1 MLRYKFDLIAEL
13 KAAGYSSTRIRRE
26 KIIGESNMTVI
37 RNGGVVVGGSLIDNV
52 CRILGIQ
59 PGDLLEY
66 VPDEEVEQETK
77 QTPEGPSSE
86 DIF

>member
-1 MLRYKFDLIAEL
+1 M
-13 KAAGYSSTRIRRE
+13 TTIR
-26 KIIGESNMTVI
+26 S
-37 RNGGVVVGGSLIDNV
+37 GGVVVGSGIIDNI
-52 CRILGIQ
+52 CRVLGIQ

-77 QTPEGPSSE
+77 QTPESPSSE

>member
-1 MLRYKFDLIAEL
+1 MLRYKFDVIAEL
-13 KAAGYSSTRIRRE
+13 KAAGYTTTRIRKE
-26 KIIGESNMTVI
+26 GIIGERNMTTI
-37 RNGGVVVGGSLIDNV
+37 RSGGVVVGSGIIDNI
-52 CRILGIQ
+52 CRVLGIQ